1 MKLGSRHLTYCS
13 NIHAGESWAS
23 VRETLGDVL
32 PALRGKLGWAGPLGV
47 GLRLSASAAE
57 ALDDPPVMEEFL
69 HFLSSG
75 DYYVFTINGF
85 PYGAFHGTR
94 VKEQVYEPDWRQL
107 NRLSY
112 TNRLASLLATLS
124 AGHDVAAPSVST
136 VPGAFRAHIRTDA
149 DRSAV
154 AMGFLRH
161 AAHLVELR
169 RRTGQCITL
178 AIEPEPACQLETT
191 GEVVELLTEWVLQA
205 DALAAVVKETG
216 IAMTLDDVR
225 RHLGLCLDTC
235 HLAVAFEDPAAA
247 LARIRAAGI
256 RVHKVQIS
264 SALSIGAPGT
274 PESQSALAR
283 FADDTYL
290 HQVVEQC
297 EGRLTRYDDLP
308 AALDAAR
315 RGDAGR
321 GSWRVHF
328 HVPIFLESLG
338 MFATT
343 QPELRAA
350 LAAVVAADVC
360 TQFEVET
367 YTWDVLPE
375 EFRSTDL
382 VSAIARELAWAR
394 DVIERAAS

>member
-1 MKLGSRHLTYCS
+1 
-13 NIHAGESWAS
+13 
-23 VRETLGDVL
+23 
-32 PALRGKLGWAGPLGV
+32 
-47 GLRLSASAAE
+47 
-57 ALDDPPVMEEFL
+57 
-69 HFLSSG
+69 
-75 DYYVFTINGF
+75 
-85 PYGAFHGTR
+85 
-94 VKEQVYEPDWRQL
+94 
-107 NRLSY
+107 
-112 TNRLASLLATLS
+112 
-124 AGHDVAAPSVST
+124 
-136 VPGAFRAHIRTDA
+136 
-149 DRSAV
+149 
-154 AMGFLRH
+154 
-161 AAHLVELR
+161 
-169 RRTGQCITL
+169 
-178 AIEPEPACQLETT
+178 
-191 GEVVELLTEWVLQA
+191 
-205 DALAAVVKETG
+205 
-216 IAMTLDDVR
+216 MTLDDVR
-225 RHLGLCLDTC
+225 RHLGVCLDTC
-235 HLAVAFEDPAAA
+235 HLAVAFEDPGVA

-264 SALSIGAPGT
+264 SALSIGAPAT
-274 PESQSALAR
+274 AESQKALAR

-315 RGDAGR
+315 RGGAGR

-338 MFATT
+338 MFTTT

-394 DVIERAAS
+394 DVIERTAS

>member
-1 MKLGSRHLTYCS
+1 MKLGPRHLTYCS
-13 NIHAGESWAS
+13 NIHAGETWTS

-32 PALRGKLGWAGPLGV
+32 PALRARLGWLGPLGV
-47 GLRLSASAAE
+47 GLRLSAAAAE

-69 HFLSSG
+69 RFLSLG

-94 VKEQVYEPDWRQL
+94 VKEQVYEPDWRQDS
-107 NRLSY
+107 RLSY
-112 TNRLASLLATLS
+112 TNRLANLLATLS
-124 AGHDVAAPSVST
+124 MGHGVATPSVST
-136 VPGAFRAHIRTDA
+136 VPGAFRANIRTDA

-154 AMGFLRH
+154 ATGFLRH
-161 AAHLVELR
+161 VAHLVDLR

-191 GEVVELLTEWVLQA
+191 GEVVALLRDWVLQA
-205 DALAAVVKETG
+205 DPLAAVVKETG
-216 IAMTLDDVR
+216 IAVTLDDVR
-225 RHLGLCLDTC
+225 RHLGVCLDTC
-235 HLAVAFEDPAAA
+235 HLAVAFEDPVEA

-264 SALSIGAPGT
+264 SALSIAAPAT
-274 PESQSALAR
+274 PESQEALAR

-290 HQVVEQC
+290 HQVVEQY
-297 EGRLTRYDDLP
+297 EGRLKRYDDLP
-308 AALDAAR
+308 PALDAAR
-315 RGDAGR
+315 RGEAGQ
-321 GSWRVHF
+321 GPWRVHF

-338 MFATT
+338 MFSTT

-350 LAAVVAADVC
+350 LNAVVAGGAC

-375 EFRSTDL
+375 QFRSTDL

-394 DVIERAAS
+394 EVLEQAAS